1 MRDLHGQLMETLQA
15 AVSAVEEN
23 DQRKAQHVMGI
34 KDEFKR
40 TMDLALRHQA
50 TRLEA
55 DDAARLAGFR
65 LEMEVLEKLERIYR
79 LARRIAKVVLP
90 AEVLIEQSG

>member
-1 MRDLHGQLMETLQA
+1 MQA

-23 DQRKAQHVMGI
+23 DQQKAQHVRGI
-34 KDEFKR
+34 KDDFKR
-40 TMDLALRHQA
+40 TMELALRHQA
-50 TRLEA
+50 TRLEP

-65 LEMEVLEKLERIYR
+65 LEMEILDKLERIYR

-90 AEVLIEQSG
+90 VELLIERSG